1 MTFAVKP
8 QIQTHFYYYYTNT
21 NNSRE
26 RVERER
32 DEGDDG
38 EKSSRAPVAS
48 DHRLGEQ
55 SARRR
60 RRHD

>member
-1 MTFAVKP
+1 MPWSKKVFRFKHNFNT
-8 QIQTHFYYYYTNT
+8 T

-26 RVERER
+26 RERRRERER